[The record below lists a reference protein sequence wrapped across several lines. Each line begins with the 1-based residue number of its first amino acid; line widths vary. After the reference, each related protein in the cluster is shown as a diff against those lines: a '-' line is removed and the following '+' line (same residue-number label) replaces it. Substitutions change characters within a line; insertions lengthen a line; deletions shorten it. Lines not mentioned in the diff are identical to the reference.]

1 MAGQAFPLQR
11 CGGPSGSSCPSQL
24 LCAPLLSPD
33 YKVDLLVVAFL
44 LRFASCR
51 LFDFW
56 PPSFLFLAHLLCSY
70 CFSLLAVCEHRLGG
84 RAAFRAKR
92 PFSERSLRNNCNG

>member
-56 PPSFLFLAHLLCSY
+56 LPSFLFLAPCFVLSVTLCWLFVST
-70 CFSLLAVCEHRLGG
+70 GWG
-84 RAAFRAKR
+84 RAIRAKR